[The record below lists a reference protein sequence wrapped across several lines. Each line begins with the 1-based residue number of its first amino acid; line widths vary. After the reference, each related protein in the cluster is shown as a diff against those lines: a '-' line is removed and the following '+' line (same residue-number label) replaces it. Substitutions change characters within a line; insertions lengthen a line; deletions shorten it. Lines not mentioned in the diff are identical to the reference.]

1 MHQGHSEPPLLPTP
15 YERKRQMRKLGIVAL
30 GAAAALTLAGCASG
44 GSGAPEEGAEIRVW
58 LVGTDTPDEA
68 RQYLVDTFE
77 EENPGSTLVIEE
89 QSWDGL
95 VDRLTTSLSGS
106 DSPDVVEVGNTQA
119 SAFTSAGAFLDLT
132 EYYDELGG
140 DDLLPGFVE
149 AGSYDDKFYAAPL
162 YSGARLVFY
171 KKDALAASGLSVP
184 TTLDEYIA
192 NGEKLAADN
201 PGKSGIWWPGQ
212 DWYNALPYI
221 WENGGEVA
229 VPDGEEWDA
238 QLSSDE
244 SLAGLAQVQQVM
256 TNASLAPKDGN
267 ETSPEVG
274 FCDGTTLQLSAPS
287 WVKWS
292 ILAPADAEAPGCPD
306 QEANLGV
313 YALPGIDGGA
323 AQVFAGGSNIGVSA
337 KSAHPELAVEAL
349 KIILS
354 DEFQTIYGE
363 NGLVPAKLSLAD
375 TLGTDEVAQAIAAAA
390 GNAKLTPASPKW
402 ADVEAAGILQDL
414 FVNIAQGGDVQAL
427 AEQADADIEAILNS

>member
-1 MHQGHSEPPLLPTP
+1 
-15 YERKRQMRKLGIVAL
+15 MRKLGIVAL

-44 GSGAPEEGAEIRVW
+44 GSGASDEGAEIRVW

-68 RQYLVDTFE
+68 RQYLIDTFE

-132 EYYDELGG
+132 EYYDQLGG

-149 AGSYDDKFYAAPL
+149 AGSYDGKFYAAPL

-171 KKDALAASGLSVP
+171 KKDALAASGLAVP
-184 TTLDEYIA
+184 TTLDDYIA
-192 NGEKLAADN
+192 NGEKLATDN

-221 WENGGEVA
+221 WENGGEIAVA
-229 VPDGEEWDA
+229 DGEEWDA
-238 QLSSDE
+238 QLSSEE
-244 SLAGLAQVQQVM
+244 SLAGLAQVQEVM
-256 TNASLAPKDGN
+256 TTASSAPKDGN

-313 YALPGIDGGA
+313 YALPGKDGGA

-337 KSAHPELAVEAL
+337 KSAHPELAVKAL
-349 KIILS
+349 EIILS

-363 NGLVPAKLSLAD
+363 NGLVPAKLSLAK

-414 FVNIAQGGDVQAL
+414 FVNIAQGGDVKAL
-427 AEQADADIEAILNS
+427 AEQADTDIEAILNG

>member
-1 MHQGHSEPPLLPTP
+1 
-15 YERKRQMRKLGIVAL
+15 MRKLGIVAL

-44 GSGAPEEGAEIRVW
+44 GSGASDEGAEIRVW

-68 RQYLVDTFE
+68 RQYLIDTFE

-132 EYYDELGG
+132 EYYDQLGG

-149 AGSYDDKFYAAPL
+149 AGSYDGKFYAAPL

-171 KKDALAASGLSVP
+171 KKDALAASGLAVP
-184 TTLDEYIA
+184 TTLDDYIA
-192 NGEKLAADN
+192 NGEKLATDN

-244 SLAGLAQVQQVM
+244 SIAGLEQVQQVM
-256 TNASLAPKDGN
+256 TNASRAPKDGN

-292 ILAPADAEAPGCPD
+292 ILAPTDAEAPGCPD
-306 QEANLGV
+306 QEENLGV
-313 YALPGIDGGA
+313 YALPGKDGGA

-337 KSAHPELAVEAL
+337 KSAHPELAVDAL

-414 FVNIAQGGDVQAL
+414 FVNIAQGGDVKAL
-427 AEQADADIEAILNS
+427 AEQADEDIEAILNS